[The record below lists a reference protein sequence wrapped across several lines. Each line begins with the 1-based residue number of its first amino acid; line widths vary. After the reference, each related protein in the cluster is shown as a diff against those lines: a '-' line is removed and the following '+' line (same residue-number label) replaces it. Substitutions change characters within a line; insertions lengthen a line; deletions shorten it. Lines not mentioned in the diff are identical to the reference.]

1 MLLRRF
7 IGYFPRHSKA
17 VKARHACTYSSVLQ
31 ASPYFCFLPERLER
45 FKRLEL
51 NFVALLFPSD
61 SLTTRLMK
69 IVRLY
74 TGADNESHFEDI
86 EIALN
91 PMGHMQASELQS
103 THGIMFRSSP
113 PSHSS
118 DYHPVPKRQYVITLS
133 GQVEIETGDGT
144 VRRFGPGEVMLAEDT
159 TGRGH
164 ITRVVGNQ
172 PRHYVF
178 IPLK

>member
-1 MLLRRF
+1 
-7 IGYFPRHSKA
+7 
-17 VKARHACTYSSVLQ
+17 
-31 ASPYFCFLPERLER
+31 
-45 FKRLEL
+45 
-51 NFVALLFPSD
+51 
-61 SLTTRLMK
+61 MK

-74 TGADNESHFEDI
+74 TGPDNESHFEDV

-91 PMGHMQASELQS
+91 PSGDMEISELQPA
-103 THGIMFRSSP
+103 HGIMFRTAP
-113 PSHSS
+113 PSRLSA
-118 DYHPVPKRQYVITLS
+118 YHTVPKRQYVITLS

-144 VRRFGPGEVMLAEDT
+144 IRRFGAGDVMLAEDT

-164 ITRVVGNQ
+164 ITRVVGDQ